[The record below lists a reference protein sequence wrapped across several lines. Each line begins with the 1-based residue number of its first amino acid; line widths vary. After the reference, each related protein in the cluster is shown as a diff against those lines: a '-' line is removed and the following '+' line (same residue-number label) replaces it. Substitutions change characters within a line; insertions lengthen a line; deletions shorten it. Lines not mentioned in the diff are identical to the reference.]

1 MRHSEELNAPVLQT
15 GAMVLNSLASFRNMS
30 GFIHIK
36 IVQQL
41 DGSFILGQF
50 SHPFKSIVD
59 MVEYYS
65 RHKVNIKG
73 AEHTYLEIPVL
84 RE

>member
-1 MRHSEELNAPVLQT
+1 MMLLVC
-15 GAMVLNSLASFRNMS
+15 RNLS

-36 IVQQL
+36 IVQQP
-41 DGSFILGQF
+41 DGTVILGQF
-50 SHPFKSIVD
+50 SHPFKSIME

-84 RE
+84 RDR